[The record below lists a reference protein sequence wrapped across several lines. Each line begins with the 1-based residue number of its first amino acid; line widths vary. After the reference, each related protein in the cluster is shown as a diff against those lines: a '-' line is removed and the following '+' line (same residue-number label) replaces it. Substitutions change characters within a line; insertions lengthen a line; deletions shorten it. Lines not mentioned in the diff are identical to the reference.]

1 MEDPHLAEE
10 AEGLTGRERRTRFLS
25 SRTESASFQIAI
37 ILELLEEASECLP
50 RPSPSFYSEE
60 GGQHFPP
67 SPPYRLLVARSF
79 LRHLPL
85 LPLSSPLRKQI
96 DAAKVVPPIH
106 FSLAIEN

>member
-50 RPSPSFYSEE
+50 RPSPSFYSEV

-67 SPPYRLLVARSF
+67 HLEVVESRS
-79 LRHLPL
+79 L
-85 LPLSSPLRKQI
+85 
-96 DAAKVVPPIH
+96 
-106 FSLAIEN
+106 